1 MLFSG
6 FKNIKPVNYCE
17 VEIGFIN
24 DIETT
29 NSETIVKRSM
39 SRGGNNT
46 YFINGK
52 EVQRKNMINALR
64 PFGLG
69 ATLFLIIDQGT
80 VDKIL
85 DLDPNQLCQI
95 FLESLGYGNY
105 KAEKVDLESKILEK
119 EEQIER
125 FQTELR
131 KNRSRLEVLY
141 NDLKIYDIYSEIS
154 NKIDIISKEIVIRQ
168 FNNLTKERLIVE
180 KEQFDIEKELKQI
193 AEHKKAR
200 ESKYIE
206 IKDKINALEEELTT
220 KNIILEKVN
229 NEIHEHEI
237 SLERLEGQF
246 TLYESKL
253 KTNKSA
259 LNSKKDE
266 IELTNLENQN
276 NTKKLDNLK
285 SSLPDSLRERDP
297 KELLSLLNYYEKNIV
312 ENEKN
317 NLLLKELESKEK
329 SLNYF
334 NSELNL
340 NKNSLADI
348 SFKLNESQKELKNME
363 EKFNNN
369 ILKIQNISKT
379 FEKDQI
385 LNEKRKNENKELLGY
400 LTTKVDGILGYIED
414 LYDTDER
421 YKTAVSVSL
430 GSYQRSLVL
439 QNKKDLS
446 SLKHFLKKINKTI
459 NVFVLDLL
467 PTFKHQV
474 LTEDILQKNRS
485 QYLISLITFDK
496 KLSILFN
503 NLLGNTLLLNSF
515 DDAIKLRENESLW
528 KYRLVTLEGEIFS
541 SNGQIQIGDKTAK
554 NSISTSEYND
564 LKAITE
570 GLHNKIQEQKEV
582 THSLILEQNSLNA
595 QIKIILRERE
605 RIENELVSIKSN
617 LSKTKNFSDDTPYQ
631 SGEVSD
637 NLRENVQ
644 LIFEINT
651 INESILNYQNRVIKL
666 NKDLEVLESEVIEV
680 NDKIDKIKIDL
691 KVIKDN
697 IRSSLN
703 RKSILETEIKKLK
716 EDLQRYK
723 EASILLDSNKSTEKE
738 SEVLKISYEI
748 RNKKDLLER
757 NLSELISN
765 NDFLNSFVDKKLVIE
780 GNKTY
785 RNYSIQE
792 LQSNLNDLLKQKND
806 LGPINFKAKESYN
819 QLKDEIIEQ
828 ESKIKSIQEILKE
841 SNLALKSLDFHV
853 NSEVINSVQKINE
866 KLGTYFNEIF
876 NGSASLIPTK
886 SPIINGITLEVKL
899 PGRRFLNLGMLS
911 GGERAMISILLY
923 VALMENNQT
932 PFCYFDEVD
941 ASLDEANLVRFI
953 NLLHILKKSKQ
964 LIVVTHQRLTM
975 EAADNLIGISKNQEG
990 EINCITTK
998 R

>member
-1 MLFSG
+1 MFSG

-24 DIETT
+24 ELETT
-29 NSETIVKRSM
+29 NSETVIKRSM

-52 EVQRKNMINALR
+52 EVQRKNMINTLR

-131 KNRSRLEVLY
+131 KNKSKLEVLY

-154 NKIDIISKEIVIRQ
+154 NKIDIISKEIIIRQ
-168 FNNLTKERLIVE
+168 FNNLNKERLIIE
-180 KEQFDIEKELKQI
+180 REQFNVEKELKKI
-193 AEHKKAR
+193 TEHKKAC
-200 ESKYIE
+200 ENKYIE
-206 IKDKINALEEELTT
+206 IKDKINTLEDELNT
-220 KNIILEKVN
+220 KTIILEKIN
-229 NEIHEHEI
+229 GEIHEHEI
-237 SLERLEGQF
+237 SLERLEGQL

-253 KTNKSA
+253 STNKNA

-266 IELTNLENQN
+266 IELANLENQN
-276 NTKKLDNLK
+276 NIIKLDNLR
-285 SSLPDSLRERDP
+285 SSLPDSLKGRDP
-297 KELLSLLNYYEKNIV
+297 KELLISLNHYEKNIV

-334 NSELNL
+334 NSELGL
-340 NKNSLADI
+340 NKTSLAETLL
-348 SFKLNESQKELKNME
+348 KLSENQKELKNME

-385 LNEKRKNENKELLGY
+385 LNEKRKKDNKELLSY
-400 LTTKVDGILGYIED
+400 LNTKVEGILGYIED
-414 LYDTDER
+414 LYDTKER

-439 QNKKDLS
+439 QNKKDLN

-467 PTFKHQV
+467 PTFKHQI
-474 LTEDILQKNRS
+474 LTEDILQKNNS
-485 QYLISLITFDK
+485 QYLINLITFDK
-496 KLSILFN
+496 RLSILFN

-515 DDAIKLRENESLW
+515 DDAIRLRNNESLW

-554 NSISTSEYND
+554 NSVSTSEYND
-564 LKAITE
+564 LKATTE
-570 GLHNKIQEQKEV
+570 ALNYKIQEQKEIN
-582 THSLILEQNSLNA
+582 HGLILEQNSLNA
-595 QIKIILRERE
+595 QINIILRERE
-605 RIENELVSIKSN
+605 RIENEIISIKSK
-617 LSKTKNFSDDTPYQ
+617 LSKTENYSDKTSYQ
-631 SGEVSD
+631 SGEVFN
-637 NLRENVQ
+637 NLRENLQ

-651 INESILNYQNRVIKL
+651 INEYILSYNNNALKL
-666 NKDLEVLESEVIEV
+666 NNGLRDLESEVIEI
-680 NDKIDKIKIDL
+680 NDKIGKITREL
-691 KVIKDN
+691 KAEKDN
-697 IRSSLN
+697 IQSSLN

-716 EDLQRYK
+716 EDLLRYK
-723 EASILLDSNKSTEKE
+723 EANILLDSSKLTEKE

-765 NDFLNSFVDKKLVIE
+765 NDFLNNFVDTQLEIE
-780 GNKTY
+780 GNRAY
-785 RNYSIQE
+785 RDHSIQE
-792 LQSNLNDLLKQKND
+792 LQSSLNNLLKQKND

-819 QLKDEIIEQ
+819 QLNDEILEQ

-841 SNLALKSLDFHV
+841 SNLALKSLDYHV
-853 NSEVINSVQKINE
+853 NSEVISSVNKINE
-866 KLGTYFNEIF
+866 KLGLYFNEIF

-886 SPIINGITLEVKL
+886 SPITNGITLEVKL

-953 NLLHILKKSKQ
+953 NLLYILKKSKQ